1 MKSHLLQYLAKA
13 GAARKQ
19 FKKLDK
25 KWNKLSRDESDNL
38 FLAAHEEVF
47 AKVDC
52 LDCANCCKTT
62 SPIVRDED
70 LELLARNFKMKP
82 GDFIKRYLRLDE
94 DSDFVFTTAPCPF
107 LGDDNK
113 CKVYDFRPKA
123 CREYPHTDRKH
134 IKQIMNLTLTNTT
147 VCPAVVQILERVN
160 DSLNLIK

>member
-1 MKSHLLQYLAKA
+1 
-13 GAARKQ
+13 
-19 FKKLDK
+19 
-25 KWNKLSRDESDNL
+25 
-38 FLAAHEEVF
+38 
-47 AKVDC
+47 
-52 LDCANCCKTT
+52 
-62 SPIVRDED
+62 
-70 LELLARNFKMKP
+70 LARNFKMKP

-160 DSLNLIK
+160 ESLNLIK